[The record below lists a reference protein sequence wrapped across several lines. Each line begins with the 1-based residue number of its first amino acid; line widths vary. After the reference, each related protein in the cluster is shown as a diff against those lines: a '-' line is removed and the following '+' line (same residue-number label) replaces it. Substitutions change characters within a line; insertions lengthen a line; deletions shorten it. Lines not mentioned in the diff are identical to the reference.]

1 MKLSKMESA
10 QSKEFEFIESLAK
23 ELSSKNLI
31 FPTSMNATMRIRSAL
46 NTADISAAQV
56 AQLVGAEPVLSAQ
69 LLKLSNSAAIR
80 SGSGMIT
87 DLQTAITRLGFSL
100 VRNVAIS
107 VGMRQL
113 SQINTK
119 GPVSGKLE
127 SLWKHS
133 IAVAATSYVLAKKL
147 TKVNPDE
154 AMLAGLLHDIGKFY
168 LYSRASSYPNLFANE
183 AAMDEIVQQ
192 WYAEIGEAILE
203 SWEIPEEIVVAIRD
217 HELLSRVHYGP
228 ADLSDVILVAN
239 CADNHEHP
247 CSPDTFDQNTAPS
260 AFARLKLDMGT
271 CVDVMQES
279 QEDIQALAKTL
290 G

>member
-1 MKLSKMESA
+1 META

-46 NTADISAAQV
+46 NTVDISAHQV

-69 LLKLSNSAAIR
+69 LLKLANSAAIR
-80 SGSGMIT
+80 SISGTIT
-87 DLQTAITRLGFSL
+87 DLQTAITRLGFAL

-113 SQINTK
+113 AQLHTK
-119 GPVSGKLE
+119 GPVSEKLE
-127 SLWKHS
+127 SLWKRTIS
-133 IAVAATSYVLAKKL
+133 VAATSYVLAKKL
-147 TKVNPDE
+147 TKINPDE

-168 LYSRASSYPNLFANE
+168 LYSRAGSHPDLFADQ
-183 AAMDEIVQQ
+183 AALDEVVQQ
-192 WYAEIGEAILE
+192 WYAEIGEAILQ

-217 HELLSRVHYGP
+217 HELLTRTHYGP
-228 ADLSDVILVAN
+228 ADLTDILMVSSY
-239 CADNHEHP
+239 ADHHEHP
-247 CSPDTFDQNTAPS
+247 CSSDAFNQSSAPP
-260 AFARLKLDMGT
+260 AFTRLKLDMST

-279 QEDIQALAKTL
+279 QEDIESLAKTL

>member
-1 MKLSKMESA
+1 META

-46 NTADISAAQV
+46 NTADISAHQV

-69 LLKLSNSAAIR
+69 LLKLANSAAIR
-80 SGSGMIT
+80 SFSGTIT
-87 DLQTAITRLGFSL
+87 DLQTAITRLGFAL

-113 SQINTK
+113 AQLHIK
-119 GPVSGKLE
+119 GPVSEKLE
-127 SLWKHS
+127 SLWKHTIS
-133 IAVAATSYVLAKKL
+133 VAATSYVLAKKL

-168 LYSRASSYPNLFANE
+168 LYSRAGNYPELFANE
-183 AAMDEIVQQ
+183 TALDEIVQQ

-217 HELLSRVHYGP
+217 HELTNRIHYGP
-228 ADLSDVILVAN
+228 ADLTDVIMVSN
-239 CADNHEHP
+239 YADHHEHP
-247 CSPDTFDQNTAPS
+247 CSPEIFDQSTVPP

-271 CVDVMQES
+271 CVDVMQKS
-279 QEDIQALAKTL
+279 QEDIESLARTL

>member
-1 MKLSKMESA
+1 MEPA

-23 ELSSKNLI
+23 ELSSNSLI
-31 FPTSMNATMRIRSAL
+31 FPTSMSATMRIRSAL
-46 NTADISAAQV
+46 NTADISTAQA

-80 SGSGMIT
+80 SGNGTIT

-107 VGMRQL
+107 VGLRQL
-113 SQINTK
+113 TQVKTK
-119 GPVSGKLE
+119 SPVSGKLE

-154 AMLAGLLHDIGKFY
+154 AMLAGLLHNIGKFY
-168 LYSRASSYPNLFANE
+168 LYSRAGNHADLFTNE
-183 AAMDEIVQQ
+183 SAMDDLVQQ

-203 SWEIPEEIVVAIRD
+203 SWEIPEKIVVAIRD
-217 HELLSRVHYGP
+217 HEMLNRVHYGP
-228 ADLSDVILVAN
+228 ADLTDVVMVAN
-239 CADNHEHP
+239 CATHHEYP
-247 CSPDTFDQNTAPS
+247 CSPDTFNQNTAHS
-260 AFARLKLDMGT
+260 AFERLKMDEGT
-271 CVDVMQES
+271 CVAVMQES
-279 QEDIQALAKTL
+279 QEDIEALIKSL